1 MEFIIPLVIAAGLA
15 YLYVSYK
22 KSKKESASVTP
33 EAPYKVEAPVAVE
46 PQITDAVTLAPTA
59 VKLRKPGTPKKAV
72 AAKKPVVKTTVSKT
86 AVTKKAPATKP
97 AVKKAAPKAAP
108 VAKKPRTPR
117 AK

>member
-33 EAPYKVEAPVAVE
+33 EAPYKVEAPVAAD

-59 VKLRKPGTPKKAV
+59 VKLRKPGTP
-72 AAKKPVVKTTVSKT
+72 KKPVVKTTVSKT

>member
-1 MEFIIPLVIAAGLA
+1 MEFIIPLFIAAVLA
-15 YLYVSYK
+15 YLYGSYK

-33 EAPYKVEAPVAVE
+33 EAPYKVEAPVAVK

-59 VKLRKPGTPKKAV
+59 VKLRKPGTPKKP
-72 AAKKPVVKTTVSKT
+72 AAKTTT
-86 AVTKKAPATKP
+86 AKKP